1 MMGGVKTPSTTTRI
15 EFTLPLTREEAERI
29 FALGQ
34 EAAVFVMLELSAQL
48 AKQDPLEPSPSTPS
62 GMLPV
67 YSKPSASKRSRK
79 PGAKPGHPGSRR
91 KKPPEIT
98 RREEHAPMKQCPAC
112 GSSLGAPTERRFRLI
127 EEIAETQPEVTEH
140 SIPRH
145 WCPTCRKLVEPPVV
159 DALPGARFGHRMTTL
174 TAWLHYGLGVTISQ
188 VLDVIGHCMQFELSQ
203 GGLVDAWQRLAGI
216 FGPWYDQI
224 AAAVRR
230 GGTLH
235 ADETGWRVNGRTHW
249 LWCFTTPSA
258 TYYVI
263 DRSRGSPALSKF
275 FTETFDGVLVTDFWS
290 AYNAVECAAR
300 QACLPHLFRELE
312 KVDKEDDTPTWVAFR
327 KKLKR
332 LLRDAVRLG
341 AERAELPA
349 ERFASRRTLLDRRR
363 DELLAA
369 PWDNANARR
378 LIKRLRRYCD
388 ALFTFLDHAEVP
400 CDNNRAERE
409 IRPAVIIRK
418 NSLGNRSANGAHV
431 QAVLMSIYRTLK
443 LRGHD
448 PLTTLVNALKHY
460 VRTGS
465 LPPLPD
471 SATSDG

>member
-1 MMGGVKTPSTTTRI
+1 MMRGVKTPRTTTRI
-15 EFTLPLTREEAERI
+15 EFKLPLTREEAERI
-29 FALGQ
+29 IALGT
-34 EAAVFVMLELSAQL
+34 EATIFVMLELARL
-48 AKQDPLEPSPSTPS
+48 ARQKAHDPSTPS
-62 GMLPV
+62 GMVPV
-67 YSKPSASKRSRK
+67 YEKPSASGRSRT

-91 KKPPEIT
+91 KEPPAIS
-98 RREEHAPMKQCPAC
+98 RREEHPAMTQCPAC
-112 GSSLGAPTERRFRLI
+112 GSALGPPTERRFRLI

-140 SIPRH
+140 GIPRH
-145 WCPTCRKLVEPPVV
+145 WCPTCRRLVEPPVV
-159 DALPGARFGHRMTTL
+159 DALPKARFGHRLVTL
-174 TAWLHYGLGVTISQ
+174 SAWLHYGLGVTISQ
-188 VLDVIGHCMQFELSQ
+188 VAEVLGRCLQFEITP
-203 GGLVDAWQRLAGI
+203 GGLVDAWQRTAGV
-216 FGPWYDQI
+216 FEPWHDQI
-224 AAAVRR
+224 ADAVRR

-249 LWCFTTPSA
+249 LWCFTTPGA
-258 TYYVI
+258 TYYMI

-275 FTETFDGVLVTDFWS
+275 FTETFDGVLVTDFWA
-290 AYNAVECAAR
+290 AYGAVECAAR

-312 KVDKEDDTPTWVAFR
+312 KVDQEDDTPAWIEFR

-341 AERAELPA
+341 TERAELPT
-349 ERFASRRTLLDRRR
+349 ESFASRRALLDHRR

-369 PWDNANARR
+369 PWDNDNARR

-418 NSLGNRSANGAHV
+418 NSLGNRSDHGAQV

-443 LRGHD
+443 LRGHE
-448 PLTTLVNALKHY
+448 PLNTLVDALKHH
-460 VRTGS
+460 VLTGS
-465 LPPLPD
+465 LPPLPEAVASD
-471 SATSDG
+471 S

>member
-1 MMGGVKTPSTTTRI
+1 MKTPITETRI

-29 FALGQ
+29 DAMGP
-34 EAAVFVMLELSAQL
+34 EARIFVMLELSARL
-48 AKQDPLEPSPSTPS
+48 AKHEKTGPSPSTPS
-62 GMLPV
+62 GMVPV
-67 YSKPSASKRSRK
+67 YSKPSTAKRSKK
-79 PGAKPGHPGSRR
+79 PGAKDGHPGSRR
-91 KKPPEIT
+91 KPPEVT
-98 RREEHAPMKQCPAC
+98 RREAHPPMTRCPAC
-112 GSSLGAPTERRFRLI
+112 GASLKAPTERRFRLI
-127 EEIAETQPEVTEH
+127 EEIAETRPEVTEH

-145 WCPTCRKLVEPPVV
+145 WCPRCRKLVEPPVV
-159 DALPGARFGHRMTTL
+159 DALPHARFGHRMTTL
-174 TAWLHYGLGVTISQ
+174 SAWLHYGLGVTISQ
-188 VLDVIGHCMQFELSQ
+188 VVEVFGRAMQFEVTP
-203 GGLVDAWQRLAGI
+203 GGLVDAWQRLAGV
-216 FGPWYDQI
+216 FQPWHEQI
-224 AAAVRR
+224 GEAVRR

-258 TYYVI
+258 TYYMI
-263 DRSRGSPALSKF
+263 DRSRGSPALTKF

-290 AYNAVECAAR
+290 AYNIVECAAR

-312 KVDKEDDTPTWVAFR
+312 KVDQEDDSEIWVAFR

-332 LLRDAVRLG
+332 LLHDAVRLD
-341 AERAELPA
+341 AERAALSVDS
-349 ERFASRRTLLDRRR
+349 FASRRACLDRRR

-369 PWDNANARR
+369 PWENANARR

-418 NSLGNRSANGAHV
+418 NSLGNRSAKGAQV
-431 QAVLMSIYRTLK
+431 QAILMSIYRTLK

-448 PLTTLVNALKHY
+448 PLTALVNALKHH
-460 VRTGS
+460 VRTGQ
-465 LPPLPD
+465 LPALPD
-471 SATSDG
+471 SVTSDG

>member
-1 MMGGVKTPSTTTRI
+1 MKTPLTKTRI

-29 FALGQ
+29 FAQGQ
-34 EAAVFVMLELSAQL
+34 EAAVFVMLELSARL
-48 AKQDPLEPSPSTPS
+48 ARQDPLQPSPSTPS
-62 GMLPV
+62 GMVPV
-67 YSKPSASKRSRK
+67 YAKPAASKRSRK
-79 PGAKPGHPGSRR
+79 PGAKPGHRGARRR
-91 KKPPEIT
+91 KPEIT
-98 RREEHAPMKQCPAC
+98 HREEHAPMRQCRAC
-112 GSSLGAPTERRFRLI
+112 GSALRAATERRFRLI

-140 SIPRH
+140 SIPRQ

-174 TAWLHYGLGVTISQ
+174 SAWLHYGLGVTISQ
-188 VLDVIGHCMQFELSQ
+188 VVEVLGRSMHFKVSK

-216 FGPWYDQI
+216 FEPWHNQI
-224 AAAVRR
+224 GEAVRR

-258 TYYVI
+258 TAYMI
-263 DRSRGSPALSKF
+263 DRSRGSPALKKF
-275 FTETFDGVLVTDFWS
+275 FTEAFDGVLVTDFWA

-312 KVDKEDDTPTWVAFR
+312 KVDKEDATPGWVAFR

-332 LLRDAVRLG
+332 LLHDAVRLG
-341 AERAELPA
+341 AARGDLSA
-349 ERFASRRTLLDRRR
+349 ERFASRRALLDRRR
-363 DELLAA
+363 DELLAT
-369 PWDNANARR
+369 PWDNVNARR
-378 LIKRLRRYCD
+378 LVKRLRRYCD
-388 ALFTFLDHAEVP
+388 ALFTFLDHADVP
-400 CDNNRAERE
+400 SDNNRAERE

-418 NSLGNRSANGAHV
+418 NSLGNRSATGAQV
-431 QAVLMSIYRTLK
+431 QAILMSIYRTLK
-443 LRGHD
+443 LRGHE
-448 PLTTLVNALKHY
+448 PLKTLVNALKHY

-471 SATSDG
+471 APTSDG